1 MRRLKLEK
9 NESTTAAMRCRS
21 GILEDDWCVGCKS
34 WLHGFSL
41 LDVFLNLW
49 DGIFPVFQRPGI
61 RSLAYRLYRVQ
72 NKVVGCTASW
82 KFVETQNQETPS
94 AFQTKKRR
102 LEGELPARSSQ
113 WTIISC
119 RFKTSL
125 KIIIFQPFMMG
136 NHRKSY
142 GNQHPSLRLG
152 NVGKFQPG
160 LGLIQFHSPLHQS
173 PLHIDQRTLIP
184 TVSCRFTWSWVIFN
198 QFTDWHESLAWVSVF
213 PCPSMSFH
221 VLPASSSWQDIFARV
236 TFCMTSSAALMC
248 GSPDSWW
255 LRVSNFHSLP
265 SVHSHLLLQVH
276 SLKV

>member
-1 MRRLKLEK
+1 
-9 NESTTAAMRCRS
+9 MRCRS

-72 NKVVGCTASW
+72 SKVVGFTASCW
-82 KFVETQNQETPS
+82 KFVETQINTINAFWAFCFPDQETS
-94 AFQTKKRR
+94 TGRRTSCAF
-102 LEGELPARSSQ
+102 LPVNDHLLQIQNIVEKSWCFSLS
-113 WTIISC
+113 WWEIIG
-119 RFKTSL
+119 
-125 KIIIFQPFMMG
+125 PYG
-136 NHRKSY
+136 NH
-142 GNQHPSLRLG
+142 HPSLRLG

-198 QFTDWHESLAWVSVF
+198 
-213 PCPSMSFH
+213 
-221 VLPASSSWQDIFARV
+221 
-236 TFCMTSSAALMC
+236 
-248 GSPDSWW
+248 
-255 LRVSNFHSLP
+255 
-265 SVHSHLLLQVH
+265 
-276 SLKV
+276 